1 VRYADGTAFRTAL
14 EERLRSE
21 SLATG
26 VALSRLRK
34 TVAFDRLLA
43 RLQVGAPDAWVLK
56 GGLALQARLRERA
69 RTTKDVDL
77 HTREEADG
85 AVDLLVSCAL
95 IDLGDYFRFSVAR
108 PSTLG
113 QPLRW
118 PVEAQLGGRTFE
130 SFHVD
135 LGCGDE
141 WLGTVTCM
149 PVTSLLEFA
158 DIPAVQFPCFPL
170 GHHLAEKVH
179 ALVRPRGGRDSS
191 RVKDLVDL
199 ALVAETTEV
208 DPVELRVALVATFGS
223 DDACELPGRLPAP
236 PRSWEAQYR
245 LMARDLGLSARHSMR
260 GQRWPERSWIR
271 SSGSCWRLTASKDYP
286 TSQLSTRYMYCIE
299 LRQLSTSRG
308 LARWILRSK
317 AAVM

>member
-1 VRYADGTAFRTAL
+1 MRYADGTAFRTAL

-21 SLATG
+21 SLTTG
-26 VALSRLRK
+26 AALSRLRK

-56 GGLALQARLRERA
+56 GGLALQARLHERA

-77 HTREEADG
+77 HTREEADS

-95 IDLGDYFRFSVAR
+95 IDLGDYFGFTVAR
-108 PSTLG
+108 PSALG
-113 QPLRW
+113 QPLRC

-135 LGCGDE
+135 LVCGEE
-141 WLGTVTCM
+141 WVGAVAYM

-158 DIPAVQFPCFPL
+158 DIPTVEFPCFPL

-199 ALVAETTEV
+199 VLIAETSKV
-208 DPVELRVALVATFGS
+208 DPTELRVALEVTFGS
-223 DDACELPGRLPAP
+223 DATCELPRRLPAP

-245 LMARDLGLSARHSMR
+245 LMARDLGPASATLDE
-260 GQRWPERSWIR
+260 G
-271 SSGSCWRLTASKDYP
+271 TAV
-286 TSQLSTRYMYCIE
+286 
-299 LRQLSTSRG
+299 
-308 LARWILRSK
+308 
-317 AAVM
+317 AAALVDPVLLDLE